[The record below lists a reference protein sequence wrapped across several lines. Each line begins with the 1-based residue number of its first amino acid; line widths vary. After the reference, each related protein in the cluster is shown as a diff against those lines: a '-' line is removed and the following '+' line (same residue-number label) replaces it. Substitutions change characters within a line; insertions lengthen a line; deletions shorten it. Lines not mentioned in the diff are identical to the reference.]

1 MIDYMNTFYCIHA
14 WNVQGRKLKG
24 DELMELKFKKWYY
37 LDDIFSYFWNTNAK
51 KQVLFHI
58 WKSSVKRKR
67 KPDLF
72 STDYQQPVFRAHLI
86 SIYKQELVN
95 NQWEKY
101 IQEEDLV
108 APDDPLLLC
117 LLMKPPWPFVLNKLI
132 LKVVFAGH
140 VRYKLLFLDREQ

>member
-14 WNVQGRKLKG
+14 WNVQGRNLKG

-37 LDDIFSYFWNTNAK
+37 LDDLFSYSEILMQK
-51 KQVLFHI
+51 KQVLSHI
-58 WKSSVKRKR
+58 WKSSVKRKW
-67 KPDLF
+67 KPDPF

-117 LLMKPPWPFVLNKLI
+117 LLMKPPRPFVLNKLI

-140 VRYKLLFLDREQ
+140 VRYKLLFLDRKQ